1 LGREGWGEQAQIYTN
16 QIKIFE
22 EKLKK
27 SERLHQVEAEKAQRQ
42 KEIDDMHKKGKVA
55 KIDQKMPKIDEK
67 KQEEKEFQKY
77 ANDMVNKAAKL
88 ERKYDSAMKKALKK
102 GEFIEQTPYPEI
114 IKVGESKLRFILI
127 K

>member
-1 LGREGWGEQAQIYTN
+1 
-16 QIKIFE
+16 
-22 EKLKK
+22 
-27 SERLHQVEAEKAQRQ
+27 VEAEKAQRQ

>member
-1 LGREGWGEQAQIYTN
+1 
-16 QIKIFE
+16 
-22 EKLKK
+22 
-27 SERLHQVEAEKAQRQ
+27 
-42 KEIDDMHKKGKVA
+42 MHKKGKVA

-114 IKVGESKLRFILI
+114 IEIFSKLKTSLI
-127 K
+127 EKGWGEQAQIYTNQIKIFEEKLKKSERLHQVEAEKAQ